1 MAEII
6 QVLGDKLFFFQS
18 TGVENIFLV
27 DKRTADQF
35 PLVQMGN

>member
-1 MAEII
+1 MAEIV

-18 TGVENIFLV
+18 KVMENIFLA

-35 PLVQMGN
+35 PLVQMGK